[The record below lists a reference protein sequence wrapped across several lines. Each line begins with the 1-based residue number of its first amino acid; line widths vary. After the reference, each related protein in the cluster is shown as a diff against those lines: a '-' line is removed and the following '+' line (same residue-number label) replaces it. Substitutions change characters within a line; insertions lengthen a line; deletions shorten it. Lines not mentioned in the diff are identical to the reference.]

1 MRNALGLR
9 IERRSTHG
17 QSETQQPV
25 GTQCRQAA
33 STHGQKQRKIVQ
45 ISSSLRDGERKSGC
59 TETAGEPAWLW
70 RIKNDS
76 YETESAAWRFA
87 QECGRQQSH
96 RLASVGHCK
105 PLKSRLIPFHKPS
118 FNTHAQQPLKSR
130 PSSCQ
135 TQHAFS
141 CSCSPEQHF
150 LQTRA
155 PRRTELENAILTNN
169 KKHEFPP
176 SMVKKAIPHA
186 FTKQPFN
193 ARKT

>member
-33 STHGQKQRKIVQ
+33 STYGQKQRKIVQ

-96 RLASVGHCK
+96 RLASVEHCK
-105 PLKSRLIPFHKPS
+105 PLKSRLVPFHKPS

-141 CSCSPEQHF
+141 RSCSSEQHF

-155 PRRTELENAILTNN
+155 PSRTELEN
-169 KKHEFPP
+169 
-176 SMVKKAIPHA
+176 SD
-186 FTKQPFN
+186 Q
-193 ARKT
+193 